1 MNNNKVLTCKRE
13 HMHVKIRINTKKLY
27 IPTIIRPRG
36 SAKAYPSTWEKGL
49 SCCCF
54 RGKGLVVVV
63 LGAQQNQIVLPV

>member
-54 RGKGLVVVV
+54 RGSAKPDSVASLNACH
-63 LGAQQNQIVLPV
+63 LL